1 MTKEEAKEKL
11 KFIPDREGSL
21 TLAEAASVVFTVDE
35 TEWILKYY
43 NKPEGRSLTDRGPEN
58 NRFPQ
63 YTDEY
68 GMSKYCT
75 ALDLVLAMN
84 RFKIDEDTYN
94 KIFNMAYRT
103 TVMDLAVKFGI
114 KHTGTTIADFKPDE
128 EDALRYPQ
136 YRELI
141 RNAETEMELFKDQMA
156 IDHVLWAFPGAF
168 SMTIDDVIKH
178 RADEPQRLCGS
189 GIPRERHEMVR
200 LILEDIAAP
209 DTDTKSAK
217 QHIRH
222 ISGRP

>member
-1 MTKEEAKEKL
+1 MTKEEAIKEL
-11 KFIPDREGSL
+11 QLIPDKEGCL
-21 TLAEAASVVFTVDE
+21 TLAEAASVIFTVDE

-84 RFKIDEDTYN
+84 RFRIDEDIY
-94 KIFNMAYRT
+94 KRIFDMAYRT

-128 EDALRYPQ
+128 EDALRFPQ
-136 YRELI
+136 YQELI

-156 IDHVLWAFPGAF
+156 IDHVLWSFPGAF
-168 SMTIDDVIKH
+168 SMTIEDVIKH
-178 RADEPQRLCGS
+178 RADEPQRLCGA
-189 GIPRERHEMVR
+189 GIPRERYDMVQT
-200 LILEDIAAP
+200 ILEGTGISNAAP
-209 DTDTKSAK
+209 SSSGQRIK
-217 QHIRH
+217 H